1 MKKLTRAKLMGAFM
15 QETRDLIRSA
25 ASGTI
30 IHLCSGT
37 WNYGITVDRK
47 MEADILADV
56 QFLPFKDSIADTV
69 IFDPP
74 YSKKFKRIY
83 GNYYANRREVF
94 KEVIRILKPGGL
106 LIFCHYFIP
115 AHRIWQLE
123 AVFMIH
129 NRPWE
134 HVRALSFLRKRAT
147 LMPIYPEQIT
157 ELPEEKRPL
166 ATLFDKINGVAAEKE
181 KERRQEKRSRSKKGS
196 TAPKKTRL
204 LEKSDLRS
212 AKNHRLP
219 QKKRTMPKQKSES
232 PAAQKRSS

>member
-1 MKKLTRAKLMGAFM
+1 M

-37 WNYGITVDRK
+37 WDFGITVDKK
-47 MEADILADV
+47 MPADICADV
-56 QFLPFKDSIADTV
+56 QSLPFKDAVADTV

-83 GNYYANRREVF
+83 GTYYANRRQVF
-94 KEVIRILKPGGL
+94 QEIIRILKPGGQ

-123 AVFMIH
+123 AVYMIH

-157 ELPEEKRPL
+157 EFPRENGTM
-166 ATLFDKINGVAAEKE
+166 ATLFDKINHAAAERE
-181 KERRQEKRSRSKKGS
+181 KEFRQQKPSAVRKKASPG
-196 TAPKKTRL
+196 
-204 LEKSDLRS
+204 
-212 AKNHRLP
+212 AKNPGTDQKTEFLEQTPSRAPRKKKEWLP
-219 QKKRTMPKQKSES
+219 
-232 PAAQKRSS
+232 AHV

>member
-1 MKKLTRAKLMGAFM
+1 MQLKKLTRAHLMGAFM

-37 WNYGITVDRK
+37 WEFGITVDKK
-47 MEADILADV
+47 MPAQIVADV
-56 QFLPFKDSIADTV
+56 QALPFKDAVADTV

-83 GNYYANRREVF
+83 GNYYANRRQVF
-94 KEVIRILKPGGL
+94 QEIIRILKPGGM

-157 ELPEEKRPL
+157 EFPEENRDL
-166 ATLFDKINGVAAEKE
+166 ATLFDKINHAAAERE
-181 KERRQEKRSRSKKGS
+181 KEHSR
-196 TAPKKTRL
+196 
-204 LEKSDLRS
+204 
-212 AKNHRLP
+212 KN
-219 QKKRTMPKQKSES
+219 
-232 PAAQKRSS
+232 